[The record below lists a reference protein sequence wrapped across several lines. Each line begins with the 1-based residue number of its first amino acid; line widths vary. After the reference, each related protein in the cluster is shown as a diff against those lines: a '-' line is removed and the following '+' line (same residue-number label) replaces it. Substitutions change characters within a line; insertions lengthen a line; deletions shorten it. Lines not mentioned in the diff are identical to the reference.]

1 MKRKN
6 KGLSFRGQKKTI
18 NVSMVR
24 WTAVSVFELI
34 AVIVSAYIAVF
45 FFGNQVVAMGN
56 SMSSQIKEGDILFVD
71 RISYGLVNP
80 SHGDIVAF
88 YPNGNV
94 KTHLY
99 VKRVVACPGDTVK
112 ISDGVCYINGEIYT
126 NKYLSVSIDE
136 GGLASNEIT
145 MGDDEYFVLSDHTAG
160 SEDSRYEN
168 IGFVK
173 KEYIYGKVWL
183 RAAGISSV
191 SLVQ

>member
-1 MKRKN
+1 MKRKI
-6 KGLSFRGQKKTI
+6 KGLTFRTQKKKI

-24 WTAVSVFELI
+24 WTVVSVFELI
-34 AVIVSAYIAVF
+34 MVIVSAYIAAF

-56 SMSSQIKEGDILFVD
+56 SMSTQINEGDVLFID
-71 RISYGLVNP
+71 RLTYGLVNP
-80 SHGDIVAF
+80 SQGDIVAF

-99 VKRVVACPGDTVK
+99 IKRVVACPGDTVQIK
-112 ISDGVCYINGEIYT
+112 DGLCYVNGEIYAS
-126 NKYLSVSIDE
+126 KYMILSIDD
-136 GGLASNEIT
+136 GGLASEEIK
-145 MGDDEYFVLSDHTAG
+145 MGDDEYFVLSDHASG

-183 RAAGISSV
+183 GASDGASV
-191 SLVQ
+191 ALIK